1 MSVGILCDRVWK
13 GYCVTNRKR
22 GTKLHEEKS
31 IQGSTAL
38 HIANLCRILIF
49 RNVLWISD
57 AEHGIS
63 MLDKYQNVGWK
74 KFYLIYGMCDET
86 FSVNCTTEVPEGVD
100 KGWFMFFVTLLNQ
113 IYWVGG
119 ATAGALLGTMVTR
132 FLPFLI
138 FPEGKEP
145 PEFIQY
151 LGKVLPYAVIGLLV
165 IYCLKDVP
173 GSGTY
178 GIPEFLAIAFIVLLY
193 RWKKSILLSIGGGTV
208 FYMLLVQFVF
218 CK

>member
-1 MSVGILCDRVWK
+1 MSVGILCDWVWK
-13 GYCVTNRKR
+13 GYCVTSKKR

-31 IQGSTAL
+31 IQGSIAL

-178 GIPEFLAIAFIVLLY
+178 GIPEYLAIVFIVLLH

>member
-1 MSVGILCDRVWK
+1 MKRSASSIEFSGVTSNQSV
-13 GYCVTNRKR
+13 
-22 GTKLHEEKS
+22 HEEKS
-31 IQGSTAL
+31 IQGSIAL
-38 HIANLCRILIF
+38 HIANLGRILIF

-119 ATAGALLGTMVTR
+119 ATAGALLGTMMTR

>member
-13 GYCVTNRKR
+13 GYYVTNRKR

-31 IQGSTAL
+31 IQGSIAL

-178 GIPEFLAIAFIVLLY
+178 GIPEFLAIVFIVLLH
-193 RWKKSILLSIGGGTV
+193 RWKKNILLSIGGGTV
-208 FYMLLVQFVF
+208 FYMLLVQFVL

>member
-1 MSVGILCDRVWK
+1 MSVGILYDRVWK
-13 GYCVTNRKR
+13 GYCVTNKKR

>member
-22 GTKLHEEKS
+22 GTTLHEEKS
-31 IQGSTAL
+31 IQGSIAL

>member
-22 GTKLHEEKS
+22 GTKLHEEKR
-31 IQGSTAL
+31 IQGSIAL

-49 RNVLWISD
+49 RNVLWIFD

-178 GIPEFLAIAFIVLLY
+178 GIPEFLAIVFIVLLH

>member
-13 GYCVTNRKR
+13 GYCVTNKKR

-178 GIPEFLAIAFIVLLY
+178 GIPEFWAIAFIVFLH

>member
-13 GYCVTNRKR
+13 GYYVTNRKR

-31 IQGSTAL
+31 IQGSIAL

-178 GIPEFLAIAFIVLLY
+178 GIPEFLAIVFIVLLH

-208 FYMLLVQFVF
+208 YYMLLVQFVF

>member
-1 MSVGILCDRVWK
+1 MVWK

-31 IQGSTAL
+31 IQGSIAL

-100 KGWFMFFVTLLNQ
+100 QGWFMFFVTLLNQ

-119 ATAGALLGTMVTR
+119 ATAGALLGYVIHFNTKG
-132 FLPFLI
+132 L
-138 FPEGKEP
+138 
-145 PEFIQY
+145 EFVMTALFVVMFVNQWEDTKDHVPA
-151 LGKVLPYAVIGLLV
+151 LIGLIGSAV
-165 IYCLKDVP
+165 FNFPGRKRTTGIFGDCIYRTPSQMEK
-173 GSGTY
+173 
-178 GIPEFLAIAFIVLLY
+178 EHIAQYRRRNCILY
-193 RWKKSILLSIGGGTV
+193 AAGAVCILQVT
-208 FYMLLVQFVF
+208 
-218 CK
+218 

>member
-13 GYCVTNRKR
+13 GYYVTNRKR

-31 IQGSTAL
+31 IQGSIAL

-218 CK
+218 

>member
-13 GYCVTNRKR
+13 GYYVTNRKR

-31 IQGSTAL
+31 IQGSIAL

-138 FPEGKEP
+138 FPERKEP

>member
-13 GYCVTNRKR
+13 GYCVTNRKG

-31 IQGSTAL
+31 IQGSIAL
-38 HIANLCRILIF
+38 HSANLCRVLIF

-178 GIPEFLAIAFIVLLY
+178 GIPEFLAIAFIVLLH

>member
-1 MSVGILCDRVWK
+1 MKKKAFKAALPYTLPICVGFLFLGMSYGFLMR
-13 GYCVTNRKR
+13 
-22 GTKLHEEKS
+22 S
-31 IQGSTAL
+31 MGSP
-38 HIANLCRILIF
+38 C
-49 RNVLWISD
+49 WINIKMSD
-57 AEHGIS
+57 G
-63 MLDKYQNVGWK
+63 K

-119 ATAGALLGTMVTR
+119 ATAGALLGTMMTR

-178 GIPEFLAIAFIVLLY
+178 GIPEFLAIAFIVLLH

>member
-1 MSVGILCDRVWK
+1 MSVGILCDWVWK
-13 GYCVTNRKR
+13 GYCVTSKKR

-31 IQGSTAL
+31 IQGSIAL

-49 RNVLWISD
+49 RNVLWIFD

-178 GIPEFLAIAFIVLLY
+178 GIPEFLAIVFIVLLH